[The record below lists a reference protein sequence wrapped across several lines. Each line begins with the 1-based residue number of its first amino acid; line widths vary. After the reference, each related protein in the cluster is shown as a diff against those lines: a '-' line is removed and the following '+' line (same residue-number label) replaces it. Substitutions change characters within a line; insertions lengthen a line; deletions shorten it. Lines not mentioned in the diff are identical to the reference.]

1 MSFCINLPIFPMRK
15 EVEARKARKA
25 ASFLFAIPAF
35 GRTERPR
42 SRNAEGFVEL
52 EMLPLDELEGMRR
65 PKAKAKAKTPDG
77 RKPS

>member
-1 MSFCINLPIFPMRK
+1 M
-15 EVEARKARKA
+15 
-25 ASFLFAIPAF
+25 SFLFSMPAF

-42 SRNAEGFVEL
+42 SRTADGFVEL

-65 PKAKAKAKTPDG
+65 PKAKAKASTG